1 MEKLLS
7 TKEVAQRLSVN
18 EKMVYTLITEK
29 GLPATK
35 ITGKWLFP
43 AHLVEQW
50 VESMTINYPT
60 GTAEMPHKSGLLMIA
75 GSDDI
80 LLDRALSLFMQ
91 LNVGYIVLFGAVG
104 SLGGLKALRRGMCH
118 MATSHLADENE
129 KDYNFSF
136 AASELD
142 ALPAV
147 VNFCRREQGLIVA
160 KGNPHGIR
168 GCSDIAEKDLTV
180 VNRPLGTSTRIIFDQ
195 QLQEAGIKPAHV
207 KGYGNAVARHL
218 DIGLEILTGQADVG
232 PGIRPAAALLG
243 LDFLPL
249 RWERFD
255 LLIPKDSFFDK
266 SIQQFLAMLHEP
278 AFHDLAASLPGYELS
293 LAGRMLFPG
302 ESR

>member
-50 VESMTINYPT
+50 VESMTINYPS
-60 GTAEMPHKSGLLMIA
+60 GTAELPHKSGLLMIA

-80 LLDRALSLFMQ
+80 LLDRALTLFMK
-91 LNVGYIVLFGAVG
+91 LNSEHVVLFGAVG

-118 MATSHLADENE
+118 MATSHLAEDNEN
-129 KDYNFSF
+129 DFNFSF
-136 AASELD
+136 AASELET
-142 ALPAV
+142 LPAV

-168 GCSDIAEKDLTV
+168 SCRDIAEKDLTV
-180 VNRPLGTSTRIIFDQ
+180 VNRPLGASTRIIFDQ
-195 QLQEAGIKPAHV
+195 QLQQAGVKPARI
-207 KGYGNAVARHL
+207 KGYGNEVSRHL
-218 DIGLEILTGQADVG
+218 DIGLEILSGRADIG

-255 LLIPKDSFFDK
+255 LLIPKDCFFDQA
-266 SIQQFLAMLHEP
+266 IQQFLGLFHEP
-278 AFHDLAASLPGYELS
+278 SFHDLAAAMPGYDLS
-293 LAGRMLFPG
+293 LTGRMLFPG

>member
-160 KGNPHGIR
+160 KGNPHGIC

>member
-7 TKEVAQRLSVN
+7 TKEVAQRLGVN

-60 GTAEMPHKSGLLMIA
+60 GSAELPHKSGLLMIA

-80 LLDRALSLFMQ
+80 LLDRSLSLFMK
-91 LNVGYIVLFGAVG
+91 LNSGDVVLFGAIG

-118 MATSHLADENE
+118 IATSHLAEENE
-129 KDYNFSF
+129 NDYNFSY

-160 KGNPHGIR
+160 AGNPHGIA
-168 GCSDIAEKDLTV
+168 GCGDIAEKDLTV
-180 VNRPLGTSTRIIFDQ
+180 VNRALGASTCRRPVSSRPGSRGMATKSRTISISDW
-195 QLQEAGIKPAHV
+195 
-207 KGYGNAVARHL
+207 RSS
-218 DIGLEILTGQADVG
+218 VG
-232 PGIRPAAALLG
+232 APMSVREFVP
-243 LDFLPL
+243 
-249 RWERFD
+249 RQRCW
-255 LLIPKDSFFDK
+255 DSTFCRCGGSVSTF
-266 SIQQFLAMLHEP
+266 
-278 AFHDLAASLPGYELS
+278 
-293 LAGRMLFPG
+293 
-302 ESR
+302 